1 MPLPSAH
8 DGAGEQKVCDT
19 LWRAV
24 PGSGSAWRCRA
35 ELLEYP
41 LTEIDKPPTHDA
53 VNRRDRFAIP
63 PRGPVMIPASARSRR
78 ACRPSFVFLAK
89 TRSCG
94 APKSDRIGMGMAN
107 LLLFAAL
114 NQIAADLE

>member
-1 MPLPSAH
+1 M
-8 DGAGEQKVCDT
+8 DGLRLREKS
-19 LWRAV
+19 
-24 PGSGSAWRCRA
+24 SGSTSADPSGLRTRC
-35 ELLEYP
+35 
-41 LTEIDKPPTHDA
+41 
-53 VNRRDRFAIP
+53 
-63 PRGPVMIPASARSRR
+63 PVMIAASARSRR

-114 NQIAADLE
+114 NQIAADLEIPP